1 MRISAD
7 KMTAKPIIHE
17 IGELLE
23 NARKEI
29 AEQINAQFLQTY
41 HNAGRIAREYGLGNQ
56 NGSDSVRQ
64 CQFLIADMESPFDCL
79 RSGDSNFMFQ
89 PESQHGIDRLSDVC
103 RDPGVLAFL
112 GVPRCEPELKGDLK
126 ASILERFKHFLLGLE
141 NGFMFAGANQEV
153 DNRSSHH
160 AEMVF
165 YQKKLRAYI
174 LIEMHLQKRSFE
186 DVSRLK
192 KDLRHYWEKVNDS
205 GDNPPIGIIVSAE
218 KDGFDA
224 EYVLCSK
231 PNDAYGKQCARL
243 LPRLELLLSEAQAV
257 TKEWQDAHR

>member
-1 MRISAD
+1 
-7 KMTAKPIIHE
+7 
-17 IGELLE
+17 
-23 NARKEI
+23 
-29 AEQINAQFLQTY
+29 
-41 HNAGRIAREYGLGNQ
+41 
-56 NGSDSVRQ
+56 
-64 CQFLIADMESPFDCL
+64 
-79 RSGDSNFMFQ
+79 MFQ
-89 PESQHGIDRLSDVC
+89 PESQHGFDRLSDVC

-160 AEMVF
+160 ADMVF

-174 LIEMHLQKRSFE
+174 LIAIHLQKRSFE

-192 KDLRHYWEKVNDS
+192 RDLRHYWEKVNDS

-224 EYVLCSK
+224 EYVLCIK
-231 PNDAYGKQCARL
+231 PNDAYAKQCARL

-257 TKEWQDAHR
+257 MKDWQDAHR